1 MVHFKNFFN
10 NVLSTNFFVSFGR
23 VDYAFAHVISDTEN
37 LRWLMLCYDIWCQY
51 SKKLKQRFAKHFPK
65 IAHILDRL
73 RGAVPKMHI
82 KGHVLYCQLLWSFN
96 YLPYSGETC
105 GEMIETGWAE
115 NNQTAGST
123 KEMNEGHRHDALD
136 DFFGYWNW
144 TKFHEMCTFQPVKF

>member
-1 MVHFKNFFN
+1 
-10 NVLSTNFFVSFGR
+10 
-23 VDYAFAHVISDTEN
+23 
-37 LRWLMLCYDIWCQY
+37 
-51 SKKLKQRFAKHFPK
+51 
-65 IAHILDRL
+65 
-73 RGAVPKMHI
+73 MHI

-123 KEMNEGHRHDALD
+123 KEMNEGHHHDALD

-144 TKFHEMCTFQPVKF
+144 TKFHEMCKFESFEF

>member
-1 MVHFKNFFN
+1 
-10 NVLSTNFFVSFGR
+10 
-23 VDYAFAHVISDTEN
+23 
-37 LRWLMLCYDIWCQY
+37 MLCYDIWCQY
-51 SKKLKQRFAKHFPK
+51 SKKLKQRFTRHFPK
-65 IAHILDRL
+65 IAPILDRL

-105 GEMIETGWAE
+105 GEMIETSWAE

-144 TKFHEMCTFQPVKF
+144 TKFHEMCEFGSPKSRCLLIHSFVQQEPYIDFIQTVLPC